1 MLFCNLTMDAEI
13 IDLMIK
19 ELSERKTNSTGNKN
33 IQVTAT
39 VPGYCPTSAATLLLR
54 LTNYMKKWRNSMR
67 KICMRTTSLHAVHAS
82 FMFRLCNILEILTL
96 HPVRR
101 HAGTTRH
108 QCHVSFC
115 LARREISNCWLK
127 AYK

>member
-1 MLFCNLTMDAEI
+1 MDAEI

-39 VPGYCPTSAATLLLR
+39 VPLNSAGTLFLR

-82 FMFRLCNILEILTL
+82 FY
-96 HPVRR
+96 
-101 HAGTTRH
+101 
-108 QCHVSFC
+108 VSFMQHP
-115 LARREISNCWLK
+115 
-127 AYK
+127 